1 MNAAVQDV
9 SYVYILKLT
18 TGDFMSKSESC
29 ASRSGQPTNVPQR
42 IFGSPKAKSRGCECE
57 CVVFTSSYVHYIL
70 RIFIFGIILSTSWLV
85 GVRVLEYSFILIII
99 VERE

>member
-1 MNAAVQDV
+1 
-9 SYVYILKLT
+9 
-18 TGDFMSKSESC
+18 MSKSESC
-29 ASRSGQPTNVPQR
+29 ATRSGQPTNVPQR
-42 IFGSPKAKSRGCECE
+42 IFGSPKAKSQKRHYIEILVRGCECE